1 MSKRAGIAV
10 GVSIALLALAQAV
23 VLFVLGSRVGVPLD
37 PLGDPIID
45 NMRRH
50 MAYNR
55 GAFHLLGT
63 LLAVPWFV
71 ALPSLAPLGRLPR
84 LLFVPWAIS
93 TVSWLA
99 WVAQRLPIPDRTAIV
114 YGAAGV
120 LSAAAVGLTALVV
133 FAWRFARAPADRPA
147 AGRGLAL
154 AVFVLVWTCAFA
166 VAQVQIGISA

>member
-1 MSKRAGIAV
+1 MSKRAGIAL
-10 GVSIALLALAQAV
+10 GVSISLLAIAQAAA
-23 VLFVLGSRVGVPLD
+23 LFVLGSRVGVPLD
-37 PLGDPIID
+37 PLGDPIMD

-93 TVSWLA
+93 TVSWFA
-99 WVAQRLPIPDRTAIV
+99 WAAQGMPMPDRSEAI

-120 LSAAAVGLTALVV
+120 LSAAIVGAASLVV
-133 FAWRFARAPADRPA
+133 FAVRFARAPADRSA

-154 AVFVLVWTCAFA
+154 VVFVLVWTCAFA
-166 VAQVQIGISA
+166 VAQVHIGMST

>member
-10 GVSIALLALAQAV
+10 GVSIGLLALGQAAA
-23 VLFVLGSRVGVPLD
+23 LFGLGSRVGVPLD

-63 LLAVPWFV
+63 LLAVPWLV

-84 LLFVPWAIS
+84 LLFVPLGDLDGVVVRVGGA
-93 TVSWLA
+93 
-99 WVAQRLPIPDRTAIV
+99 
-114 YGAAGV
+114 GAADAGSV
-120 LSAAAVGLTALVV
+120 GGRVRRRRRAVGGDRRPWRRSSCSLCGLRARPRIGRPPDA
-133 FAWRFARAPADRPA
+133 AWR
-147 AGRGLAL
+147 
-154 AVFVLVWTCAFA
+154 WWC
-166 VAQVQIGISA
+166 SS

>member
-10 GVSIALLALAQAV
+10 GVSIGLLAVCQAV
-23 VLFVLGSRVGVPLD
+23 ALFVLGSRVGVPLD

-45 NMRRH
+45 NVRRQ

-63 LLAVPWFV
+63 LLAAPWLA
-71 ALPSLAPLGRLPR
+71 ALPSMAPLGRLPR
-84 LLFVPWAIS
+84 LLFIPWAIS

-99 WVAQRLPIPDRTAIV
+99 WAVEGLPMPHRSEAL
-114 YGAAGV
+114 YGLVGV
-120 LSAAAVGLTALVV
+120 LLAAIIGVTSIVAFGL
-133 FAWRFARAPADRPA
+133 RYARSPSERSA

-166 VAQVQIGISA
+166 VGQIQIGISA

>member
-1 MSKRAGIAV
+1 MSQRAGITL
-10 GVSIALLALAQAV
+10 GVSIGLLAVSQAV
-23 VLFVLGSRVGVPLD
+23 ALFVLGSRVDVPLD

-63 LLAVPWFV
+63 LLAVPWLL

-84 LLFVPWAIS
+84 LLFVPWALS
-93 TVSWLA
+93 TVSWFV
-99 WVAQRLPIPDRTAIV
+99 WVAQRMPMPDRTEVV

-120 LSAAAVGLTALVV
+120 LSAGIVGALSLVA
-133 FAWRFARAPADRPA
+133 FALRYARTPADRSA
-147 AGRGLAL
+147 AARGLAL
-154 AVFVLVWTCAFA
+154 VVFVLVWTCAFA
-166 VAQVQIGISA
+166 VAQIQIGISA

>member
-10 GVSIALLALAQAV
+10 GVSIGLLALGQAAA
-23 VLFVLGSRVGVPLD
+23 LFVLGSRVGVPLD

-93 TVSWLA
+93 TVSWFA
-99 WVAQRLPIPDRTAIV
+99 WVAQGLPMPDRTEAV

-120 LSAAAVGLTALVV
+120 LSAAVVGLASIVV
-133 FAWRFARAPADRPA
+133 FALRFARSPADRSA

-154 AVFVLVWTCAFA
+154 VVFVLVWTCAFA
-166 VAQVQIGISA
+166 VAQIQIGISA